1 MLDRRITLYKKLK
14 AQAEN
19 HLRQLGGAVVLA
31 TDRIHL
37 PLPRA
42 GRWIEV
48 IPAELAAYQP
58 DLWAAGRGPGWEA
71 VDWPSGER
79 EVGGEWEVMAWILG
93 RLSGG
98 SDATKPTLPQQLHHN
113 NL

>member
-1 MLDRRITLYKKLK
+1 MYKKLK
-14 AQAEN
+14 EQAEN
-19 HLRQLGGAVVLA
+19 RLRQLGGAVILA

-48 IPAELAAYQP
+48 IPAELASHQP

-79 EVGGEWEVMAWILG
+79 EVGGEWEVMTWILS
-93 RLSGG
+93 RLGGG
-98 SDATKPTLPQQLHHN
+98 SDATKPTLPQQQHHN

>member
-14 AQAEN
+14 EQAEN
-19 HLRQLGGAVVLA
+19 RLRQLGGAVVLA

-48 IPAELAAYQP
+48 IPAELASHQP
-58 DLWAAGRGPGWEA
+58 DLWAAGRGPRAGLG
-71 VDWPSGER
+71 SGRLAER
-79 EVGGEWEVMAWILG
+79 EVGGEWEVMVWILS
-93 RLSGG
+93 RLGGG
-98 SDATKPTLPQQLHHN
+98 SDVTKPT
-113 NL
+113 